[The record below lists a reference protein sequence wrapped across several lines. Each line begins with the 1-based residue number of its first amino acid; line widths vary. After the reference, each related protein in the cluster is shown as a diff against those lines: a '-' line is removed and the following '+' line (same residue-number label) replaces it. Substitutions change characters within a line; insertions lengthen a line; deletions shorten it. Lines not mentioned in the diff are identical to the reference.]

1 VWKILIECLLEGDA
15 QLKAVR
21 NIVTALVMILLSAPF
36 VYGQDL
42 SKYPNI
48 FFWNEFSS
56 SL

>member
-1 VWKILIECLLEGDA
+1 MECLLEGDA
-15 QLKAVR
+15 QVKAVR

-48 FFWNEFSS
+48 FSWNEFSS